1 MGGNG
6 NMSLIL
12 ISSAMLI
19 AEYFIFFEQYTLE
32 FKTQLRKIF
41 IFYNTIMISIL
52 FVSIFGL
59 GKYLATVGVCLS
71 LFLILVIVDI
81 KKGAQTYEED
91 ENIQN

>member
-1 MGGNG
+1 MSGNG

-12 ISSAMLI
+12 ISSAMLV

-41 IFYNTIMISIL
+41 IIYNAIMISIL

-59 GKYLATVGVCLS
+59 GKYLAMVGICLS
-71 LFLILVIVDI
+71 LFLILLITDI
-81 KKGAQTYEED
+81 KKGVPTYEED
-91 ENIQN
+91 ENI